1 MKVLVKAYLLLMLV
15 FVVAAISEAKHRL
28 FELPHAIVEHA
39 FNEFAITGPDELCLY
54 FGSIIGEF
62 SGGGRATDVFRW
74 RIIAP
79 NGQVVAD
86 REGGFQNFSH
96 TFSEV
101 GEYTIELSV
110 RRGVDIVFTG
120 NKKILI
126 NPGVD
131 IVLESSYLTCENGM
145 VTMQA
150 LNPSTP
156 NLSNFS
162 FEWKDSNGRVV
173 STSNTFTTDRPD
185 RYTVDFFTRNQAGE
199 IVCPF
204 SLTTRVSRPRDFNIN
219 ISTNVACMGGGVINL
234 SSTNNV
240 FGNWFFMK
248 DGSGEKNFL
257 GEGRNLSFTINRDLD
272 GPGAYEFI
280 FEPDNSNN
288 EFCKLE
294 DRVSLQVNVTPT
306 LRIFFEQGSEDC
318 ESKDGILVM
327 EVLADA
333 DRITLF
339 KNNTRFGSVSE
350 NVKEGRVIR
359 LPNMEPA
366 IYRASIALGGCST
379 SRSTLLPLEN
389 PPNDLIFDI
398 IDVQDES
405 CNDFGTVDGKVSIRL
420 QEPNFIGTFRLLTTN
435 GAIIK
440 SGELNGVDEFE
451 FSAPAGTYHLE
462 LRNQQDCG
470 NPNPE
475 RIVIGQKG
483 EVTYTIP
490 NRIAVC
496 EYFDFTPNTSMDLIF
511 TLTYPDNTS
520 VTMPSGKPFRL
531 DQAGEYT
538 IVGRDTNTED
548 GFCPSEKTFF
558 VELTQQINYEP
569 VLDFEDCFGNKRYLA
584 NLFGVD
590 EDLYIIRWLNEQGQ
604 EVGAGREFITT
615 LNGTFQ
621 LDVQPRNF
629 EACPTPPKNFF
640 IEESITAV
648 EVILSSGP
656 LCPGEE
662 TIIEIQTDF
671 NVVTEIFWLSIEED
685 GSIKNLDEFEGEASI
700 VISEEGVYEAVVFD
714 RLGCEIGRNFIQVS
728 FSEDRAFF
736 EIPEELVICEV
747 YEIIPETEL
756 ELIFTV
762 SYPDG
767 TEASFFS
774 NETITL
780 EQDGAHIITAES
792 ADPDVFLC
800 TITKSFEVKKR
811 SALNF
816 EPVLFE
822 QTCAGVFTYT
832 AELFGVPVADAD
844 IFWYNSS
851 GDLLAEE
858 EFFFP
863 EGDGIYELEVRPKGS
878 LVCPEPNRKSFEV
891 ITPLTELEGELIVA
905 PYCPDAPSTS
915 IFLDADLT
923 EVLRIN
929 WYFTS
934 LNGTRVP
941 LTEFTDAQEII
952 AIDEGFYSVKIF
964 GARDCLL
971 GAEEVLVQRI
981 VDEILPAIEDNYIIC
996 AQFGLFEAIDPGNFI
1011 AYQWYFNNNLI
1022 SENRIL
1028 EPQEQGRY
1036 ELTVTTQND
1045 CDYTMDFEVIEDCQM
1060 EIKQTTGMRAAN
1072 ETYQFEVYANFLIDE
1087 VEVWIYN
1094 KWGQLMHHCLNPNND
1109 ALAPACTW
1117 LGTVNGEKVPAGSY
1131 VVKIRYKNNFEN
1143 LNRTE
1148 VKSLIVLE

>member
-1 MKVLVKAYLLLMLV
+1 
-15 FVVAAISEAKHRL
+15 
-28 FELPHAIVEHA
+28 
-39 FNEFAITGPDELCLY
+39 
-54 FGSIIGEF
+54 
-62 SGGGRATDVFRW
+62 
-74 RIIAP
+74 
-79 NGQVVAD
+79 
-86 REGGFQNFSH
+86 
-96 TFSEV
+96 
-101 GEYTIELSV
+101 
-110 RRGVDIVFTG
+110 
-120 NKKILI
+120 
-126 NPGVD
+126 
-131 IVLESSYLTCENGM
+131 
-145 VTMQA
+145 MQA

-204 SLTTRVSRPRDFNIN
+204 SLTTRVSRPRDFNVS
-219 ISTNVACMGGGVINL
+219 ISSSEICNGGSVITL
-234 SSTNNV
+234 TASNNA
-240 FGNWFFMK
+240 FGNWFFIK
-248 DGSGEKNFL
+248 DGGNEKVFL
-257 GEGRNLSFTINRDLD
+257 GEDRRISFVVNRDLA
-272 GPGAYEFI
+272 GPGDYEFI
-280 FEPDNSNN
+280 FEPNNSNN

-294 DRVSLQVNVTPT
+294 DRFFFRVNPMPDIRMT
-306 LRIFFEQGSEDC
+306 IAQESEDC
-318 ESKDGILVM
+318 NNRNG
-327 EVLADA
+327 VLIIEAITDI
-333 DRITLF
+333 DRIFLR
-339 KNNTRFGSVSE
+339 KNDEIIERIFDIKAGEILRFE
-350 NVKEGRVIR
+350 D
-359 LPNMEPA
+359 MDAA
-366 IYRASIALGGCST
+366 IYRASIALNSCSLG
-379 SRSTLLPLEN
+379 RSAFLAMNN
-389 PPNDLIFDI
+389 PPEDLLFEI
-398 IDVQDES
+398 IEIEDES
-405 CNDFGTVDGKVSIRL
+405 CNETGTVDGRVTIKLNQLDFTGSY
-420 QEPNFIGTFRLLTTN
+420 RLLTT
-435 GAIIK
+435 GGIPFS
-440 SGELNGVDEFE
+440 SGELTNASTFS
-451 FSAPAGTYHLE
+451 FSAPAGNYHLE
-462 LRNQQDCG
+462 LTNGELCSFIEPR
-470 NPNPE
+470 
-475 RIVIGQKG
+475 RITIRAKG
-483 EVTYTIP
+483 EVTYNVP

-496 EYFDFTPNTSMDLIF
+496 EYFDFTPNTSMDLNF

-905 PYCPDAPSTS
+905 PYCPDAPFTS

-934 LNGTRVP
+934 LSGTRVA

-952 AIDEGFYSVKIF
+952 AIDEGFYSVEIF